1 MKKILLTLA
10 LAAFAMTANA
20 QWVLGGTIAASHTNT
35 HNTDY
40 VGGTTNNHFEI
51 APKIGYW
58 LNDNMQIGAQIGWAY
73 DYTRNYAGDV
83 DHYGS
88 TSNTG
93 VSNQPTIMIAPYFR
107 YNVASWKNFT
117 VFAEAQLALGLH
129 LESSNYTNVPTEITT
144 DNGDNYTSFGL
155 AVIPGLNYA
164 FTDHISM
171 DIYVNLLGCFAMFE
185 TAENWGSHAYGLGLN
200 MDAQSLNAHLNNFAI
215 GFNYSF

>member
-20 QWVLGGTIAASHTNT
+20 QWVLGGNIAASHINT
-35 HNTDY
+35 HTTDY
-40 VGGTTNNHFEI
+40 GTGTTTNHFEI

-58 LNDNMQIGAQIGWAY
+58 LNDNMQIGAQIGWGY
-73 DYTRNYAGDV
+73 DYRRTYGGDV
-83 DHYGS
+83 DTYTS

-93 VSNQPTIMIAPYFR
+93 ATNQPTIIIAPYFR
-107 YNVASWKNFT
+107 YNVANWKNFT
-117 VFAEAQLALGLH
+117 VFAEAQLNVGLH
-129 LESSNYTNVPTEITT
+129 LESSDYNTAGSVTT

-164 FTDHISM
+164 FNDHISM
-171 DIYVNLLGCFAMFE
+171 DLYVNLLGCFAIFE

-200 MDAQSLNAHLNNFAI
+200 MDAQSLNAHLNNFSI
-215 GFNYSF
+215 GFNYAL

>member
-10 LAAFAMTANA
+10 LAAFAFTANA
-20 QWVLGGTIAASHTNT
+20 QFVLGGTLSVSHMNN
-35 HNTDY
+35 HATDY
-40 VGGTTNNHFEI
+40 VAGTTSNHFEI

-58 LNDNMQIGAQIGWAY
+58 LNDNMQIGANLGWAY
-73 DYTRNYAGDV
+73 DYTRNYAGNSDT
-83 DHYGS
+83 YAS

-93 VSNQPTIMIAPYFR
+93 VSGQPTITIAPYFR

-117 VFAEAQLALGLH
+117 VFAEAQMEVGLH
-129 LESSNYTNVPTEITT
+129 LESSNYNTTGSVTT

-155 AVIPGLNYA
+155 AVIPGLNYS
-164 FTDHISM
+164 FTEHLSM
-171 DIYVNLLGCFAMFE
+171 DLYVNLLGCFAIFE

-200 MDAQSLNAHLNNFAI
+200 MDAETVNAHLNNFSI